1 VFVQGL
7 NQDLQTVK
15 QYCCHFFVMFGMKT
29 LFKYVLIA
37 CTYCG
42 VWQVITQPAHG
53 PPIQITQVPVSS
65 VAGKLPQSLHSVTPL
80 QTAIAI
86 TTGTTRTGKL
96 KPDFIFM
103 CSLGRSIEGGMKAEG
118 V

>member
-1 VFVQGL
+1 
-7 NQDLQTVK
+7 
-15 QYCCHFFVMFGMKT
+15 
-29 LFKYVLIA
+29 
-37 CTYCG
+37 
-42 VWQVITQPAHG
+42 
-53 PPIQITQVPVSS
+53 

-96 KPDFIFM
+96 KPDFIFL
-103 CSLGRSIEGGMKAEG
+103 CSLGLSIEGGMKAEG

>member
-1 VFVQGL
+1 
-7 NQDLQTVK
+7 
-15 QYCCHFFVMFGMKT
+15 MFGMKT

-37 CTYCG
+37 CMYCG

-96 KPDFIFM
+96 KPDFIFL
-103 CSLGRSIEGGMKAEG
+103 CSLGHSIEGGMKAEG

>member
-1 VFVQGL
+1 LLIGLTFV
-7 NQDLQTVK
+7 VS
-15 QYCCHFFVMFGMKT
+15 
-29 LFKYVLIA
+29 I
-37 CTYCG
+37 CG
-42 VWQVITQPAHG
+42 WCQVITQPAHG

-86 TTGTTRTGKL
+86 TTGATRTGKL
-96 KPDFIFM
+96 SPECCKKFS
-103 CSLGRSIEGGMKAEG
+103 CA